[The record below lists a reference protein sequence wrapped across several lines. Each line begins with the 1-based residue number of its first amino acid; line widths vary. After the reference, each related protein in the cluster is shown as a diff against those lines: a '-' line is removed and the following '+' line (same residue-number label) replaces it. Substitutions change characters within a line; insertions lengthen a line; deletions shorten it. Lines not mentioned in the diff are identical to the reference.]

1 MNGVQDVHD
10 RTSKSKR
17 VAFFVLILL
26 SASISG
32 CLEDDSKKHT
42 DSSSETEYE
51 SLDENESDSLL
62 NGSEL
67 LVNKSELSEHDAYL
81 LFAGNGGTDILL
93 MDKELNIIHYWNT
106 SSRLG
111 NDFQL
116 CQTVIYWDYSKRKGT
131 RIEKTYALEVRR
143 FNSNFR

>member
-32 CLEDDSKKHT
+32 CLEDDSRKHN
-42 DSSSETEYE
+42 DRLSETEYE
-51 SLDENESDSLL
+51 SLDENESDSPL

-67 LVNKSELSEHDAYL
+67 LVNKSEL
-81 LFAGNGGTDILL
+81 
-93 MDKELNIIHYWNT
+93 
-106 SSRLG
+106 
-111 NDFQL
+111 
-116 CQTVIYWDYSKRKGT
+116 
-131 RIEKTYALEVRR
+131 
-143 FNSNFR
+143 